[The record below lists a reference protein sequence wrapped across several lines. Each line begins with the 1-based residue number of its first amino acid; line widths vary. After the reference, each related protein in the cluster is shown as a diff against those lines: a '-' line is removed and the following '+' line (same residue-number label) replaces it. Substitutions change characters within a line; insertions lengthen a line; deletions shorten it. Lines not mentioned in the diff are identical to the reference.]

1 MVAQLLQVKYR
12 ASDWF
17 QGADGTNTLYANS
30 TAGVLI
36 QTPGSTANNNDSKI
50 YFRNHGTTVKHTLI
64 LTVAMQLLQIMF
76 MRKKVFFLTE

>member
-30 TAGVLI
+30 SAGVVEL
-36 QTPGSTANNNDSKI
+36 QTPGSAASSRWESKI
-50 YFRNHGTTVKHTLI
+50 YSRNDGTTVKHS
-64 LTVAMQLLQIMF
+64 F
-76 MRKKVFFLTE
+76 